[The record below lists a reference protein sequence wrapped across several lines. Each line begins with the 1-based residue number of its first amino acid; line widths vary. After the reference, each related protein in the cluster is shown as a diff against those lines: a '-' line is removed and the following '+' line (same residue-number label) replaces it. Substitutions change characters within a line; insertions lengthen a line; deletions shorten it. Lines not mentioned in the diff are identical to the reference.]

1 MVVVLAMG
9 SVIDGYRILTNGG
22 ACMIVTV
29 EVLRLAVMVINVLDD
44 GSVALVIVVGD
55 RKGMLSVEAMII
67 VVVEKW
73 K

>member
-9 SVIDGYRILTNGG
+9 SVIDGNRILTNGG

-29 EVLRLAVMVINVLDD
+29 EVLRLAVMVIIVLDD